1 MGKPKYFYYGV
12 TRKLIEYSL
21 KQKSHC
27 RQLTGTREAM
37 KKVNSNII
45 ASEGGEREVKMI
57 LDILKGKESYT
68 SSSIKYFFNEKTIQ
82 QKVSDYI
89 YSVADLI
96 GFNS

>member
-1 MGKPKYFYYGV
+1 MGNPKYYYYNV
-12 TRKLIEYSL
+12 ARKLIEYSL
-21 KQKSHC
+21 KQKSQC
-27 RQLTGTREAM
+27 KQLTSTREAM
-37 KKVNSNII
+37 EKVNSMII

-82 QKVSDYI
+82 QKVSNYI

-96 GFNS
+96 GFDS